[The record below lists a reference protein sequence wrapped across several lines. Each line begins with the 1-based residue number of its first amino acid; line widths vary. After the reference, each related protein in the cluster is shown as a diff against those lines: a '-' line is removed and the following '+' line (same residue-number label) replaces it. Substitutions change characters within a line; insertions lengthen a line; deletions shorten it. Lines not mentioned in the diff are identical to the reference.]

1 MKKLFLLTLLFAC
14 PWRAQ
19 ASEVKHEV
27 EQKHFA
33 QALSNQVR
41 PAVLATSAT
50 VTASQA
56 ASVAISDEERAKL
69 RMAEIN
75 RKHKANAEALLKR
88 IADGQVIPGAPRPVE
103 ELRLADDP
111 PITWKEIG
119 TAFLYLVGPIAV
131 LALGNGI
138 ANNISARYAG
148 LGVKRCRS
156 YQAPWWEFASGTVFR
171 ALQVLWSE
179 KFFCLIGLYDAQVR
193 ASYRW
198 GIRLGTHALVL
209 QPIIGLLQELGETIP
224 LGKFGPGWRSRTIS
238 PGKTFSDRFYAMD
251 EHFYEGNLS
260 LQIGRLVGNVVLPL
274 SVLAFAA
281 LVNRSEVN
289 RSERQRYRRRRAR
302 A

>member
-19 ASEVKHEV
+19 ASEVKHEA
-27 EQKHFA
+27 EQKHLA
-33 QALSNQVR
+33 QGLSNQVT
-41 PAVLATSAT
+41 PAVLAASAT

-56 ASVAISDEERAKL
+56 ALSVSDEEAVARAKNL
-69 RMAEIN
+69 MAEIQ
-75 RKHKANAEALLKR
+75 KQDKEAAERALR
-88 IADGQVIPGAPRPVE
+88 RQASGEAFPSAPRPAAE
-103 ELRLADDP
+103 PEMHDQMSWAD
-111 PITWKEIG
+111 IATVS
-119 TAFLYLVGPIAV
+119 LYLVAPIAV
-131 LALGNGI
+131 LALGNGMV
-138 ANNISARYAG
+138 NNICARHAG
-148 LGVKRCRS
+148 LGVKRWRS

-179 KFFCLIGLYDAQVR
+179 KFFGLIGLYDAQVR
-193 ASYRW
+193 ASDRW

-260 LQIGRLVGNVVLPL
+260 LQIGRLVGNVVPPL
-274 SVLAFAA
+274 LALTFAVL
-281 LVNRSEVN
+281 VN
-289 RSERQRYRRRRAR
+289 RSERQRYIDEEEEQGRR
-302 A
+302 